1 MTLTDAPKILDVKI
15 KANQAQYELDR
26 EAAKIFALS
35 FTELDKYEYSTGE
48 DLGYQPGVV
57 ERAKFEY
64 SLLDEALNKELKK
77 IIKSIR
83 LLSTKMVWC
92 MIFWIFLINI
102 VCLMFIKY
110 H

>member
-1 MTLTDAPKILDVKI
+1 MTLTDESKILDVKI
-15 KANQAQYELDR
+15 KANQAQYDLDR
-26 EAAKIFALS
+26 EAAKILS

-64 SLLDEALNKELKK
+64 SILDEALNKELKK
-77 IIKSIR
+77 IVKSIR

-92 MIFWIFLINI
+92 MILWIFLINI